1 MQTDQ
6 SNLERTDLSL
16 SGMSCTT
23 CASTI
28 EESLQD
34 VEGVAD
40 ASVNFA
46 TERANVHHDADVDV
60 DTLVS
65 AVDAAGYG
73 VRDELLEDEQEMEDE
88 AELRDMRRR
97 AIRAWIVTSPIV
109 LLMVFMWTPLEVLTG
124 FQIDVAMLVFAT
136 IVVFYYGRTTH
147 ESAYRGV
154 RNGTFNM
161 DSLIS
166 IGTLVAWATGVMV
179 FAMPMEN
186 YAGVGAMIM
195 ASHKVGTY
203 LEHRAKGRASA
214 AIEGLVSMQ
223 AETAAVER
231 DGEEVEVPIDEVEVG
246 DVMIVR
252 PGEKVPVD
260 GTVIDGRSNV
270 DESMVTGESD
280 PVTKEAG
287 DEVIGATVN
296 QAGLLKVRAEKV
308 GDDTFLSQVVDLVEE
323 AQGTKVPIQALTDR
337 VTNYFV
343 PTVLILAALS
353 FVLWVLFPDGM
364 AVIAGLGEAS
374 LPWVDLALDPLTLG
388 IFAAVAV
395 LVISCPCALG
405 LATPTALM
413 AGTGKAAENGILFR
427 DGEAIQTMKDLD
439 VVVLDKTG
447 TITEGNHSVT
457 DVVTESSRQPRSDG
471 GSTVADESAAEFDER
486 DIVRLAASAER
497 GSEHP
502 IGQAIIDYAEERDI
516 ELAEPDEFDSVP
528 GKGITATID
537 GQTVSVGNTTF
548 FEEVGIPLAFEA
560 ELNALE
566 EEGKTT
572 VLVGVEDEVVG
583 VVSTA
588 DTIKE
593 ESYDAIQEL
602 HDRGLETWM
611 ITGDNER
618 TARAIADEVD
628 IDPDRVMA
636 GVLPEDKIDKVR
648 ELQDAGYEVAMVG
661 DGINDAPALKQ
672 ANVGVAIGTGTDIAI
687 QSSDVS
693 LVRGSL
699 DALVNSFTLS
709 ERIFSKIKQNLFWA
723 FVYNTVAIPI
733 AFFGLLHPVIA
744 VVAMFTS
751 SLSVITNSARLRN
764 LEL

>member
-1 MQTDQ
+1 M
-6 SNLERTDLSL
+6 SNDHSNIERTDLSL

-28 EESLQD
+28 ADSLED
-34 VEGVAD
+34 VDGVQD

-46 TERANVHHDADVDV
+46 TERADVSHDSDVPV
-60 DTLVS
+60 EELIE
-65 AVDAAGYG
+65 AVEAAGYG
-73 VRDELLEDEQEMEDE
+73 VRDELLNDEMEGEEELQEM
-88 AELRDMRRR
+88 RRM

-124 FQIDVAMLVFAT
+124 FQIDVAMFVFAT

-147 ESAYRGV
+147 ASAIRGIQ
-154 RNGTFNM
+154 NGTFNM

-166 IGTLVAWATGVMV
+166 IGTLVAWVTGVMV
-179 FAMPMEN
+179 FVTPIEN

-195 ASHKVGTY
+195 ASHNVGTY
-203 LEHRAKGRASA
+203 LEHRAKGRASS
-214 AIEGLVSMQ
+214 AIEGLMSMQ
-223 AETAAVER
+223 AETAAVQR
-231 DGEEVEVPIDEVEVG
+231 DGEEIELPIEDVEIG
-246 DVMIVR
+246 DVMVVR
-252 PGEKVPVD
+252 PGEKVPLD
-260 GTVIDGRSNV
+260 GTVIEGRSSV

-280 PVTKEAG
+280 PATKEEG

-296 QAGLLKVRAEKV
+296 QSGMIKVRAEKV
-308 GDDTFLSQVVDLVEE
+308 GDDTFLSQVVELVEE
-323 AQGTKVPIQALTDR
+323 AQGTKVPIQAFTDR

-353 FVLWVLFPDGM
+353 FVLWFLFPDGM
-364 AVIAGLGEAS
+364 GAVAGIGAPY

-457 DVVTESSRQPRSDG
+457 DVVVGDHPSVSADG
-471 GSTVADESAAEFDER
+471 GHLEDPGLTER
-486 DIVRLAASAER
+486 EVVRLAASAER

-502 IGQAIIDYAEERDI
+502 IGQAIIEYAEDQEI
-516 ELAEPDEFDSVP
+516 ELAEPAAFDNVA
-528 GKGITATID
+528 GKGIQAEID
-537 GQTVSVGNTTF
+537 GRSVYVGNTKF
-548 FEEVGIPLAFEA
+548 FDEVGIPLAYED
-560 ELNALE
+560 ELQALE
-566 EEGKTT
+566 QEGKTT
-572 VLVGVEDEVVG
+572 VLVGIEDENVG
-583 VVSTA
+583 VISTA

-593 ESYDAIQEL
+593 ESHDAIQAL

-618 TARAIADEVD
+618 TARAIAETVD
-628 IDPDRVMA
+628 IDPSRVMA
-636 GVLPEDKIDKVR
+636 GVLPQDKIDKVS
-648 ELQDAGYEVAMVG
+648 ELQEEGYNVAMVG

-672 ANVGVAIGTGTDIAI
+672 ANIGVAIGTGTDIAI

-699 DALVNSFTLS
+699 DALVDSFTLS

-723 FVYNTVAIPI
+723 FIYNAVAIPI

-744 VVAMFTS
+744 VAAMITS
-751 SLSVITNSARLRN
+751 SISVITNSTRLGN
-764 LEL
+764 IEL